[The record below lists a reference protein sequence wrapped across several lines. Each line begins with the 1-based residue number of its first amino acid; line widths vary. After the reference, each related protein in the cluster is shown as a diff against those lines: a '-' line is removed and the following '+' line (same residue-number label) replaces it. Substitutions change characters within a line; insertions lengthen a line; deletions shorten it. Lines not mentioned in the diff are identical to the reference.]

1 MSTEQLHAEL
11 AEAKAELQRV
21 IDRMSVGNPFL
32 HKDMS
37 LITLVPK
44 WDGSESAG
52 NLEEF
57 LTSVDTAARIG
68 YWQDNDKTQVA
79 VLKLSGSAKLFYQ
92 G

>member
-1 MSTEQLHAEL
+1 MATEHLRAEL
-11 AEAKAELQRV
+11 AETKAELQRV
-21 IDRMSVGNPFL
+21 KDTMSLGNPVL

-57 LTSVDTAARIG
+57 LTRVDTAALLG
-68 YWQDNDKTQVA
+68 NWQDNDKTQVFEI
-79 VLKLSGSAKLFYQ
+79 VRLC
-92 G
+92 